1 MSGFSF
7 HAQDFAYAFLSILF
21 EGMPFVLLGTLL
33 SGIIDAF
40 LPGHVMTRFLPR
52 NRAGAIAVSGL
63 LGLVLPMCEC
73 GIVPVIRRLIR
84 KGLPV
89 SCGIAYMLAAPIL
102 NPVVALST
110 FAAFRGQ
117 SPEAMTVL
125 RLALGYLAAVLAA
138 FAVHAFAGDRI
149 LRPGVLAVGGAGSAV
164 NARRRTDFQIPGSGE
179 GAADPAPTVGNRWAH
194 AVRVAV
200 TDFLDV
206 AVYLVIGA
214 ALASLFNTSVDQE
227 RILPLAGNPPAA
239 TAAMMGLAAI
249 LSLCSTSDAF
259 IAATFTAFP
268 AASKLAFLVFGPM
281 FDCKLLFLY
290 AAVFRRRFVL
300 VLGAGLFAVVWFLA
314 TMAGKALP

>member
-1 MSGFSF
+1 VSAFAF
-7 HAQDFAYAFLSILF
+7 NPQDFAFAFLSILF
-21 EGMPFVLLGTLL
+21 EGIPFVLLGTLL

-40 LPGHVMTRFLPR
+40 LPGQVMTRLLPR
-52 NRAGAIAVSGL
+52 NRAAAIAVSGL

-117 SPEAMTVL
+117 SPEAMTSL
-125 RLALGYLAAVLAA
+125 RLGIGYLVAVLAA
-138 FAVHAFAGDRI
+138 YAVHAFGGPRI
-149 LRPGVLAVGGAGSAV
+149 LRPGVIGGDRVRRRIDFRIPEPGGAAVAGS
-164 NARRRTDFQIPGSGE
+164 
-179 GAADPAPTVGNRWAH
+179 NRWAH

-200 TDFLDV
+200 ADFLDV

-214 ALASLFNTSVDQE
+214 ALASLFNTSVNQE
-227 RILPLAGNPPAA
+227 VILPLASSPAA
-239 TAAMMGLAAI
+239 ASAAMMGLAAI

-268 AASKLAFLVFGPM
+268 AAAKLAFLVFGPM
-281 FDCKLLFLY
+281 FDFKLLFLY
-290 AAVFRRRFVL
+290 GAVFRKRFVL
-300 VLGAGLFAVVWFLA
+300 LLGAGLFLAVWFL
-314 TMAGKALP
+314 TTLAGKALP